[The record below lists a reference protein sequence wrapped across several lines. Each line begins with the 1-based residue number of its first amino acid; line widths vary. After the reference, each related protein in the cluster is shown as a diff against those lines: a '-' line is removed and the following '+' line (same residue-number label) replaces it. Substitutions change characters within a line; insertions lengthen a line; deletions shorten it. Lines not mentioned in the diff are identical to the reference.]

1 MKPLQQYVPTLDDA
15 GLDLLEQMLKCNPG
29 DRITAKQAMNHP
41 YLKDV
46 PDEIRNMKWASIYEW
61 N

>member
-29 DRITAKQAMNHP
+29 DRITAKNAMQHP

-46 PDEIRNMKWASIYEW
+46 PDDIRNMK
-61 N
+61 